1 MEDVLLSVGLVR
13 DSRVVAEATDD
24 LHLIR
29 LEPGL
34 HPEGASGPTLA
45 RQAVTD
51 GDRGR
56 FAGHFQTELP
66 AMTGGF
72 SAGHRRGT

>member
-1 MEDVLLSVGLVR
+1 
-13 DSRVVAEATDD
+13 
-24 LHLIR
+24 LIR